1 MYTKRED
8 WEPHVRKH
16 TTTCKLPFFISFA
29 LLTTS
34 CISSLMLTGGCT
46 GYHASGT
53 CAMGKPEDANA
64 VLDSR
69 LRVRGVRNLRV
80 ADVSSVPKVNNGHT
94 QMVAYGIGEGA
105 AEIIKE
111 DARNGAVKGM
121 ADAKARMTESV

>member
-1 MYTKRED
+1 
-8 WEPHVRKH
+8 
-16 TTTCKLPFFISFA
+16 
-29 LLTTS
+29 
-34 CISSLMLTGGCT
+34 
-46 GYHASGT
+46 
-53 CAMGKPEDANA
+53 MGKPEDANA

-121 ADAKARMTESV
+121 AGAKARVTESA

>member
-1 MYTKRED
+1 
-8 WEPHVRKH
+8 
-16 TTTCKLPFFISFA
+16 
-29 LLTTS
+29 
-34 CISSLMLTGGCT
+34 MLIPPILI

-53 CAMGKPEDANA
+53 CKMGASDDENA

-80 ADVSSVPKVNNGHT
+80 ADVSSVPQVNNGHT

-111 DARNGAVKGM
+111 DAQNSLLKLG
-121 ADAKARMTESV
+121 T